1 MKISNHRQFHAGR
14 KSGNSQGESNMRR
27 RESGFT
33 LIELLVTVA
42 IIGILAAI
50 VIPNML
56 QAIDKSRQNR
66 TMSDLRTL
74 GTALEEYNIDH
85 SAYPVMA
92 SEAAMSGSAL
102 ELALEPV
109 FIRIL
114 PTEDAWQNG
123 MRYSSDG
130 KIYTAGS
137 LSRDG
142 RLGGSLVVS
151 GFGGA
156 TTQFDCDIVFVN
168 GQFLQWPEG
177 AQLD

>member
-1 MKISNHRQFHAGR
+1 MSMKQR
-14 KSGNSQGESNMRR
+14 
-27 RESGFT
+27 GFT

-66 TMSDLRTL
+66 TMADLRTV
-74 GTALEEYNIDH
+74 GTALEEYNIDN

-92 SEAAMSGSAL
+92 SEAVLAGSAL

-109 FIRIL
+109 FIRVL
-114 PTEDAWQNG
+114 PTADAWQNG
-123 MRYSSDG
+123 MRYASDG
-130 KIYTAGS
+130 TVYTAGS

-142 RLGGSLVVS
+142 RMGGNLTVS
-151 GFGGA
+151 GIGGA
-156 TTQFDCDIVFVN
+156 TTQFDCDIVFSN

>member
-1 MKISNHRQFHAGR
+1 
-14 KSGNSQGESNMRR
+14 MRR

-50 VIPNML
+50 VVPNML

-66 TMSDLRTL
+66 TMADLRTL

-92 SEAAMSGSAL
+92 AEADLGGSAL

-130 KIYTAGS
+130 RVYTAGS

-142 RLGGSLVVS
+142 RMGGNLTVS
-151 GFGGA
+151 GIGGA
-156 TTQFDCDIVFVN
+156 TSQFDCDIVFAN
-168 GQFLQWPEG
+168 GQFVQWPEG